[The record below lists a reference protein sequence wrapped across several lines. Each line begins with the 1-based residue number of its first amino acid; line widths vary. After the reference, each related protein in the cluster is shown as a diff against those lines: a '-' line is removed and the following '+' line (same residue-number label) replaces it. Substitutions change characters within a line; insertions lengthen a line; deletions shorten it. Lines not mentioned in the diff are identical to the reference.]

1 MHETCTLGALLW
13 FQKQGTSHYRAAP
26 FGLEEALLRCLLHDA
41 RMFLSAGTA
50 QVQDQSFPDVKCVV
64 EAPWS
69 QCHLLFAQVA

>member
-1 MHETCTLGALLW
+1 MCTLGALLW

-41 RMFLSAGTA
+41 RMFLSAGMA
-50 QVQDQSFPDVKCVV
+50 QVQDQGFPDAKHEV
-64 EAPWS
+64 EALGS